1 MAFCGMQPFGHC
13 PAVER
18 QSRFAFW
25 KNNVYRKRTIF
36 DECEFYSSSCHFA
49 SCRGYALTC
58 VAVQGSGSIRGSHV
72 EPKQSPVTLGAPLGW
87 LGIRRS
93 HITDLQHH
101 QEVVSPKESGG
112 PSEPWRRIDSC
123 YQFNSICIYIYVYS
137 GKGSTSDG
145 VSNVGLPNYPTS
157 QRIHQCSRSDDWG
170 NGADAIVLL
179 PHWISL
185 DGVLRYDWL
194 ARST

>member
-101 QEVVSPKESGG
+101 QEVVSPKGSGG
-112 PSEPWRRIDSC
+112 PTETWRRIDSC
-123 YQFNSICIYIYVYS
+123 YQFNSICIYICIFRERIY
-137 GKGSTSDG
+137 KWWCLKCWITQ
-145 VSNVGLPNYPTS
+145 LPNLPADPPMFKEWWLGEWCRCHCFVTTLNIIRWGIAVWLTS
-157 QRIHQCSRSDDWG
+157 
-170 NGADAIVLL
+170 
-179 PHWISL
+179 
-185 DGVLRYDWL
+185 
-194 ARST
+194 

>member
-1 MAFCGMQPFGHC
+1 MMENPLVGGVLQGWKQLLQRVKDHIHTLQCPGFEIFYVNFGIYIY
-13 PAVER
+13 
-18 QSRFAFW
+18 
-25 KNNVYRKRTIF
+25 VY
-36 DECEFYSSSCHFA
+36 CEFYSSSCHFA

-101 QEVVSPKESGG
+101 QEVVSPKGSGG

-123 YQFNSICIYIYVYS
+123 YQFNTGS
-137 GKGSTSDG
+137 GATAHRYLVDPGGGQK
-145 VSNVGLPNYPTS
+145 
-157 QRIHQCSRSDDWG
+157 QRK
-170 NGADAIVLL
+170 
-179 PHWISL
+179 
-185 DGVLRYDWL
+185 
-194 ARST
+194 

>member
-101 QEVVSPKESGG
+101 QEVVSPKGSGG

-123 YQFNSICIYIYVYS
+123 YQFNSICIYIYMYIQ
-137 GKGSTSDG
+137 GKDLQVMVSQMLDYPITQPPSGSTNVQG
-145 VSNVGLPNYPTS
+145 VMTGGMVQMPLFCYH
-157 QRIHQCSRSDDWG
+157 IEYH
-170 NGADAIVLL
+170 
-179 PHWISL
+179 
-185 DGVLRYDWL
+185 
-194 ARST
+194 